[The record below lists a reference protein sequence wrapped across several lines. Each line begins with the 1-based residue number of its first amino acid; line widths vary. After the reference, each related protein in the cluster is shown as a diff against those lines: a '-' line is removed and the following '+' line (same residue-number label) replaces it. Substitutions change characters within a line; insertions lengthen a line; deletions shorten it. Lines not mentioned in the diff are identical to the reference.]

1 MSQEPG
7 VLARNTSYFTMAL
20 VVQKVISFL
29 YFTFL
34 ARLLGPEQIGKYF
47 FALALTTIFSVF
59 LDIGLS
65 SVLTREVAREPAVA
79 ERYLRL
85 VFTFKAL
92 ASWLVVAVVVMTV
105 NLLGYPDSTRQ
116 LVYLACA
123 VMVLDSFILSAY
135 SIIRG
140 FHTLV
145 WESLGTILVQ
155 VILAVTGVL
164 VATLTHDPR
173 AFMAAL
179 ILAVSVHFIY
189 ALWQLKARFGLAL
202 KPIFDKP
209 GWVALFG
216 LTWPFALAAILT
228 RVYGY
233 VDTVLLSFLS
243 GDRAVGL
250 YSIAYKITFAL
261 QFIPTAFAA
270 SLLPGL
276 SNYFVTDK
284 NKLAEVFSRA
294 VVYLTAIAMPVA
306 FGIMSLAPEI
316 IKTIYPAY
324 VESILPLQILVF
336 SLIFLFVTFPVGS
349 LLPACNRQGRHTL
362 NIGIAALSN
371 IVLNLFFIPRWGP
384 LGAAAASLI
393 STLILLA
400 LGWSVARQLVE
411 YNKKEFNL
419 RLLKILTAG
428 LIMTGSV
435 LMLKIYLPFLFII
448 PLGGAVYLIGLLGLG
463 GVRLHELK
471 SLWQLVTRRKI
482 QSVVS

>member
-20 VVQKVISFL
+20 VAQKVISFL

-47 FALALTTIFSVF
+47 FALSLTTIFSVL
-59 LDIGLS
+59 LDVGLS
-65 SVLTREVAREPAVA
+65 SVLTREVARQPAVA

-85 VFTFKAL
+85 VFTFKIL
-92 ASWLVVAVVVMTV
+92 ASWLVVAAVTLTV
-105 NLLGYPDSTRQ
+105 KLLGYPASTSQ

-135 SIIRG
+135 SVIRG

-155 VILAVTGVL
+155 VVLAVTGL
-164 VATLTHDPR
+164 GVAILTHDPR
-173 AFMAAL
+173 AFMGAL
-179 ILAVSVHFIY
+179 ILAVSVHFVY
-189 ALWQLKARFGLAL
+189 ALWQVKARFGLVL
-202 KPIFDKP
+202 KPMFDTQ
-209 GWVALFG
+209 GWLTLFQ

-233 VDTVLLSFLS
+233 MDTVLLSLLS

-250 YSIAYKITFAL
+250 YSIAYKVTFAL

-294 VVYLTAIAMPVA
+294 VIYLTAIAVPVA
-306 FGIMSLAPEI
+306 LGIITLAPEI
-316 IKTIYPAY
+316 IRAIYPAY
-324 VESILPLQILVF
+324 VESIWPLQILIF

-362 NIGIAALSN
+362 NIGLAALAN
-371 IVLNLFFIPRWGP
+371 IGLNLWLIPRWGP
-384 LGAAAASLI
+384 AGAAVASLL

-400 LGWSVARQLVE
+400 LGWSVARQLVS
-411 YNKKEFNL
+411 YNRSEFNF
-419 RLLKILTAG
+419 RLLKILAAG
-428 LIMTGSV
+428 LVMT
-435 LMLKIYLPFLFII
+435 LAALILKTYLSFLLVIPLAGTIYL
-448 PLGGAVYLIGLLGLG
+448 LGLVGLG
-463 GVRLHELK
+463 GVRWQELK
-471 SLWQLVTRRKI
+471 SLWELITHRRV
-482 QSVVS
+482 QSAAD